1 MTKVTN
7 PQGAQMT
14 LSSPSG
20 VGGQIDW
27 GKVQQVQKQAMIT
40 AQESMEQSRR
50 GLMEVR
56 KAIQRRAQMKYESNQ

>member
-7 PQGAQMT
+7 PQGAQMA
-14 LSSPSG
+14 LSGPSG
-20 VGGQIDW
+20 IGGEIDW

-56 KAIQRRAQMKYESNQ
+56 EAIQRRTQMQ

>member
-1 MTKVTN
+1 MTQVTN
-7 PQGAQMT
+7 LQGAQMA
-14 LSSPSG
+14 LNGPSG
-20 VGGQIDW
+20 VGGEIDW

-56 KAIQRRAQMKYESNQ
+56 EAIQRRAQMQ

>member
-1 MTKVTN
+1 MTSMTN
-7 PQGAQMT
+7 PQGAQMA
-14 LSSPSG
+14 LSGPSG
-20 VGGQIDW
+20 VGGEIDW

-56 KAIQRRAQMKYESNQ
+56 EAIQRRAQMQ

>member
-1 MTKVTN
+1 MTSLTR
-7 PQGAQMT
+7 PQGAQMA
-14 LSSPSG
+14 LSGPSG
-20 VGGQIDW
+20 VGGEIDW

-56 KAIQRRAQMKYESNQ
+56 EAIQRRAQMQ

>member
-1 MTKVTN
+1 MSKVTN
-7 PQGAQMT
+7 PQGAQMA
-14 LSSPSG
+14 LSGPSG
-20 VGGQIDW
+20 VGGEIDW

-56 KAIQRRAQMKYESNQ
+56 EAIQRRTQMQ